1 MLKVAPCTLGL
12 SVVRSYIQI
21 FSAWW
26 VTTILYNYGATLC
39 ELHYNN
45 KMGKLVNFV
54 CWLCSKI
61 FWFRILKICIFII
74 PSKSMTFQLW
84 PMLKMFKES
93 EKLTFQSNIW
103 TSLKC
108 SRYSPNKR
116 MNEKI
121 LKEPEKLT
129 KQTNE
134 SES

>member
-1 MLKVAPCTLGL
+1 
-12 SVVRSYIQI
+12 
-21 FSAWW
+21 
-26 VTTILYNYGATLC
+26 
-39 ELHYNN
+39 
-45 KMGKLVNFV
+45 
-54 CWLCSKI
+54 
-61 FWFRILKICIFII
+61 
-74 PSKSMTFQLW
+74 MTFQLW